1 MVNDGNFGMISQLY
15 LYHTFILHHFLYY
28 IEIMQRPFMKKHAL
42 VATMAATLILVGC
55 QKDTSA
61 SLPKSR
67 KSQPSLAIKAQRLNK
82 SAMCLAMTQVS
93 L

>member
-1 MVNDGNFGMISQLY
+1 MVIFGMISQLY
-15 LYHTFILHHFLYY
+15 LYHIFILHRNHAETIY
-28 IEIMQRPFMKKHAL
+28 EKHAL

-67 KSQPSLAIKAQRLNK
+67 RKVNRR
-82 SAMCLAMTQVS
+82 
-93 L
+93 

>member
-1 MVNDGNFGMISQLY
+1 MVIFGMISQLY
-15 LYHTFILHHFLYY
+15 LYHIFILHHFLYY

-55 QKDTSA
+55 QKTLQLRCLKQA
-61 SLPKSR
+61 

-82 SAMCLAMTQVS
+82 SAMCLAMTQAS